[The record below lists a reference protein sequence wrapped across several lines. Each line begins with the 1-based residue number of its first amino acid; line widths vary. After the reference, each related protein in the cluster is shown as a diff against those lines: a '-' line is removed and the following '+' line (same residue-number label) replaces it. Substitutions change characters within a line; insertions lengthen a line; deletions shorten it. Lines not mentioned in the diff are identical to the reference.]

1 MAYLNKNDIVVIK
14 QKEEAIQARVVDIRW
29 RRFPKSAKD
38 RARNP
43 NGKAWKSVPYAVCQT
58 FMGGLAP
65 VGTEFIIAGYKLQN
79 IDKSGDKLLVL
90 RDKYVAEFDGDWVET
105 LLAESRDKRKGE

>member
-1 MAYLNKNDIVVIK
+1 MVIK

-65 VGTEFIIAGYKLQN
+65 VGTEFIIAG
-79 IDKSGDKLLVL
+79 DKLLVL